1 MSEFTL
7 DIHDI
12 RVSGSKI
19 VPGPVLKLADV
30 STPLS
35 PLPGTDCSPPHL
47 SEPGQC
53 GASHQP
59 SSTLR
64 RGEKSC
70 YGGGMPIKIPV
81 DFDIRDDYKHQRRR
95 EELLQFCINICLM
108 VKPQAYFNIMTIKIW
123 SLLLRLRSHY
133 HHYHKSIVRL
143 SVSLISDQVFALMA
157 LLSSSSCTMV
167 GFLISSASTNSS
179 QSS

>member
-35 PLPGTDCSPPHL
+35 PLPGSDCSPPQL
-47 SEPGQC
+47 SSR
-53 GASHQP
+53 ASAGPVTSPLH
-59 SSTLR
+59 SFR

-81 DFDIRDDYKHQRRR
+81 DFDVRDDYRHQRRR
-95 EELLQFCINICLM
+95 EDLLQFFLWYLFNS
-108 VKPQAYFNIMTIKIW
+108 QAYVIIVTNNIIACLQVWDHFIIIITSPLALTT
-123 SLLLRLRSHY
+123 SLY
-133 HHYHKSIVRL
+133 HWL
-143 SVSLISDQVFALMA
+143 
-157 LLSSSSCTMV
+157 
-167 GFLISSASTNSS
+167 
-179 QSS
+179 

>member
-35 PLPGTDCSPPHL
+35 PLPGTDCSPPQL
-47 SEPGQC
+47 SSR
-53 GASHQP
+53 ASAGPVTSPHP
-59 SSTLR
+59 HSLR

-133 HHYHKSIVRL
+133 HHYHQSIDRL
-143 SVSLISDQVFALMA
+143 SVLLIRSLP
-157 LLSSSSCTMV
+157 
-167 GFLISSASTNSS
+167 
-179 QSS
+179 